1 MTFHLGKP
9 ERPTGATEPRGTDDM
24 IIIIMRAKG
33 SRQTWG
39 SQGGAPPG
47 MGGIDDGTRCL

>member
-1 MTFHLGKP
+1 M
-9 ERPTGATEPRGTDDM
+9 M
-24 IIIIMRAKG
+24 MMMMRAKG